1 MAKRLLLSAGF
12 LLLVLVASA
21 VYRNGVIVSAFPAET
36 HTLLKVTSN
45 ITSFINSIIALLIYA
60 AIFYFA
66 YSVAKAFDSAVRLS
80 DYLDL
85 VADMLY
91 YFCLVEGVK
100 VVFALLFLEGSL
112 VNIEPDETIN
122 IQLMS
127 TVWYHYNLLTDVS
140 GLVVLPLF
148 VYYSMRRSES
158 ITKRQ
163 ALLVALALFFGFAL
177 LNVYQLLPDKS

>member
-21 VYRNGVIVSAFPAET
+21 VYRNSVIVSAFPAET

-66 YSVAKAFDSAVRLS
+66 YSVAKAFDSAVALS

-100 VVFALLFLEGSL
+100 VIFALLFLEGSL

-127 TVWYHYNLLTDVS
+127 TVWYRYNLLTDVV
-140 GLVVLPLF
+140 GLVGLPLF
-148 VYYSMRRSES
+148 AYYTLHRTES
-158 ITKRQ
+158 ATKRQ
-163 ALLVALALFFGFAL
+163 AVLVALALFLGFAL
-177 LNVYQLLPDKS
+177 LNVYMLIPDKA